1 MTTPT
6 KGLNVKQ
13 LAADLLA
20 YVVEFWSTATDA
32 EPLPAVQIVTGGE
45 VRLIAWD
52 CEQLTVA
59 LTGIDVDVPATAVG
73 PMQTPHLAANSL
85 RHAQFTV
92 QLVRCAA
99 VSQEDG
105 TPPAAEEIHAKG
117 LVFMRDTGLLSQ
129 ALFQWCQSVTDVG
142 NQGVLHFGGGL
153 LAQGGAV
160 VPVGPSGGYMAAEGT
175 VLVSAALLV

>member
-1 MTTPT
+1 MTNQ
-6 KGLNVKQ
+6 GINVKQ
-13 LAADLLA
+13 LASDLLA
-20 YVVEFWSTATDA
+20 YVIDFWADATDA
-32 EPLPAVQIVTGGE
+32 EPLPAIQIITGGE

-59 LTGIDVDVPATAVG
+59 LTAIDMDVPASAVG

-105 TPPAAEEIHAKG
+105 EPPDPEEIHAKG
-117 LVFMRDTGLLSQ
+117 LVFMRDVGLLSQ
-129 ALFQWCQSVTDVG
+129 ALFQWCQSVTTPG
-142 NQGVLHFGGGL
+142 NTGVLHFGGGI
-153 LAQGGAV
+153 LATGGVV
-160 VPVGPSGGYMAAEGT
+160 VPVGPQGGYMAAEGGVT
-175 VLVSAALLV
+175 ISAALLV